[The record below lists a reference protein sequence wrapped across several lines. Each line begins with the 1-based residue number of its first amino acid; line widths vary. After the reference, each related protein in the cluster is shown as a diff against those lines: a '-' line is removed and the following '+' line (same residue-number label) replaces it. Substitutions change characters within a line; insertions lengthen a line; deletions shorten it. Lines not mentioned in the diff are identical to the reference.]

1 MHQTFKKSSLAM
13 TYKFDDIIE
22 LPKSLLEKTNKE
34 DLECEMVMVK
44 IPRCMSWLGS
54 TNAYD
59 ENLDSLGMMDNEVGN
74 TSPQSTPQIL
84 PSFEEYTPLVTCLKE
99 VEETLGTPMEVEPL
113 DQTKLEDVGLTNH
126 NIILNSREVPSVDE
140 PEPQLLPNF
149 PPLDVRLRDKR
160 GPEPPIKPHSLD
172 NFRMKKVDHLTIYT
186 PPSPHVASFYP
197 NDVYCYYHPYIDDP
211 KKHYGFKPSLLG
223 SLTKSF
229 SNSEV
234 IEDDFLEEGPSLPI
248 KTK

>member
-1 MHQTFKKSSLAM
+1 MHQTFEKISLAM
-13 TYKFDDIIE
+13 THKFDDIIE
-22 LPKSLLEKTNKE
+22 LPKSLPEKTNKE

-59 ENLDSLGMMDNEVGN
+59 ENLDSL
-74 TSPQSTPQIL
+74 
-84 PSFEEYTPLVTCLKE
+84 E

-126 NIILNSREVPSVDE
+126 NIILNSREVPSVDGS
-140 PEPQLLPNF
+140 EPQLLPNF
-149 PPLDVRLRDKR
+149 PPLNVRLGDKR
-160 GPEPPIKPHSLD
+160 GPEPPIKPHSPD
-172 NFRMKKVDHLTIYT
+172 NFRMKEVDHLTIYT
-186 PPSPHVASFYP
+186 PPLPHVASFYP

-211 KKHYGFKPSLLG
+211 KKHYRFKPSLLG

-234 IEDDFLEEGPSLPI
+234 IEDDFLEEGLSLPI